1 MPETVDKTVM
11 TEWAESSMEFSAAM
25 KKLLDEFGFERI
37 SDVKWP
43 IKKVFPPKYLKICGA
58 MGKIKSDDFS
68 PLWMFDP
75 ERLSA
80 IYLAKAILCA
90 SAILETNDLRDIIR
104 WANA

>member
-1 MPETVDKTVM
+1 MSETINKTVM
-11 TEWAESSMEFSAAM
+11 TEWAESSKEFSAAM
-25 KKLLDEFGFERI
+25 NKLLDEFGFPTVA
-37 SDVKWP
+37 DVKWP
-43 IKKVFPPKYLKICGA
+43 IKKVFPPKYLKICGV

-68 PLWMFDP
+68 PLWMFGP
-75 ERLSA
+75 KRLSA